1 MEENQMFIK
10 GWMNKQYIVYTYNEI
25 LFSIKKEILTYAV
38 AWLNLES
45 IILCEIRQSQKDS
58 YFLIPLT

>member
-1 MEENQMFIK
+1 MEENQMFIN
-10 GWMNKQYIVYTYNEI
+10 GWMNKQYTVYTYNEI
-25 LFSIKKEILTYAV
+25 LFSIRKEILTYAV

-45 IILCEIRQSQKDS
+45 IILCEIRQSQKDN